1 MARKLDPN
9 QLDVFKEAEK
19 DDVAKKIQQEEETYQ
34 RIKSKIESDIK
45 GTQDA
50 LRDQRPDYLTE
61 KEWRDDLEDYSRQ
74 LKDLEESHKRT
85 LDELYAKQRGLY

>member
-9 QLDVFKEAEK
+9 QLDIFKEASK

-85 LDELYAKQRGLY
+85 LDELYAKQRGL

>member
-34 RIKSKIESDIK
+34 RIKSKIEADIK

-61 KEWRDDLEDYSRQ
+61 KEWRDDLEDYRRQ
-74 LKDLEESHKRT
+74 LADLEASHKRT
-85 LDELYAKQRGLY
+85 LDGLYAKQRGL